1 MFIRSLKN
9 LSAVFCGLIL
19 IGVGLVWGQMLPDAP
34 IENFKLPG
42 FDSETGY
49 RTWELKGSEVSY
61 VDENQVLIQ
70 DMVLTSFQG
79 RSGVVV
85 DFKIESPK
93 AAMFLKEGAARGD
106 SPIRV
111 TGDGFV
117 LVGRDWSFENKKKK
131 LVIRKNARVVFE
143 QNLDYIIK

>member
-1 MFIRSLKN
+1 MSIRFLKN
-9 LSAVFCGLIL
+9 LSTTLCGLIL
-19 IGVGLVWGQMLPDAP
+19 IGVGLVCGQMLPDAP

-42 FDSETGY
+42 FDPETGY

-93 AAMFLKEGAARGD
+93 ASMFLKDGVARGD

-117 LVGRDWSFENKKKK
+117 LVGRDWSFENKQKK